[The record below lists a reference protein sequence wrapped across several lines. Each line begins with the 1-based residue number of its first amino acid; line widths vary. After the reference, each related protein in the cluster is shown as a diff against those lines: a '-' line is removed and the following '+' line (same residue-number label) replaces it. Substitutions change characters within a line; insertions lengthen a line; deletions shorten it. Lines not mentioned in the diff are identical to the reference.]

1 MDKNIKTIAFYLPQ
15 FHQIK
20 ENDEWWGEGFTEW
33 TNMKKA
39 GPLYE
44 NHYQPR
50 IPLNNNYYDLT
61 DVETLKWQAALANK
75 YGVDG
80 FCIYHYWFNGKM
92 LLEKPIEILYKNPD
106 INIEYCICW
115 ANESWTN
122 AWVSSQNKVL
132 IEQTYG
138 DEEEWK
144 AHFDYFLKF
153 FCDKRY
159 IKHEG
164 KPVLVIYRPEL
175 IPNLNQLLEYWNKLA
190 IENGFDGLCFGY
202 QQSGLD
208 DLNKDNS
215 MFDLDI
221 EYQPK
226 YALKD
231 KDEKNLVRKKIRNI
245 VDKLNQTLFKN
256 HIIQRNTESVRIY
269 QYKDIWDN
277 VIARRAKSKK
287 SVAGAFVDW
296 DNTPRRGTNGLVF
309 DGASPE
315 MFEKYIKMQ
324 YRNIKNNYQQ
334 PYLFIF
340 AWNEW
345 AEGGYL
351 EPDEKHGY
359 GYLQALKNAKDE
371 EMIG

>member
-1 MDKNIKTIAFYLPQ
+1 MDNKIKTIAFYLPQ

-39 GPLYE
+39 KALYE

-50 IPLNNNYYDLT
+50 IPLNNNYYNLT
-61 DVETLKWQAALANK
+61 EVDTIRWQAKLARK

-92 LLEKPIEILYKNPD
+92 LLQKPMELLLKNPD
-106 INIEYCICW
+106 IDINYCICW

-122 AWVSSQNKVL
+122 AWVSYQNKVL

-138 DEEEWK
+138 DKGEWE
-144 AHFDYFLKF
+144 AHFKYFLQF
-153 FCDKRY
+153 FKDPRY
-159 IKHEG
+159 ILDHNR
-164 KPVLVIYRPEL
+164 PILVIYRPEL
-175 IPNLNQLLEYWNKLA
+175 IPNLNNMLHYWDELAKEY
-190 IENGFDGLCFGY
+190 GFSGICFGY

-208 DLNKDNS
+208 DMKKDNS
-215 MFDLDI
+215 MFSLDI

-231 KDEKNLVRKKIRNI
+231 KDEKNVLRKKLRGI
-245 VDKLNQTLFKN
+245 VDRLNQSIFRK
-256 HIIQRNTESVRIY
+256 HIIQRNTDQVRRY
-269 QYKDIWDN
+269 DYDEIWSY
-277 VIARRAKSKK
+277 VISRHATNEK

-309 DGASPE
+309 EGASPKK
-315 MFEKYIKMQ
+315 FEFYLKKQ
-324 YRNIKNNYQQ
+324 YKNIKANYSQ

-351 EPDEKHGY
+351 EPDEKNKY
-359 GYLQALKNAKDE
+359 GYLEGIYNAVQE
-371 EMIG
+371 NQ

>member
-1 MDKNIKTIAFYLPQ
+1 MKPKIKTIAFYLPQ
-15 FHQIK
+15 FHQIR

-39 GPLYE
+39 HPLFE

-50 IPLNNNYYDLT
+50 IPLDKNYYDLT
-61 DVETLKWQAALANK
+61 NLKTIRWQASLAKK
-75 YGVDG
+75 YGIDG

-92 LLEKPIEILYKNPD
+92 LLQKPMEILYKNAD
-106 INIEYCICW
+106 IDIEYCICW

-138 DEEEWK
+138 DKKEWK
-144 AHFDYFLKF
+144 SHFDYFIKF
-153 FCDKRY
+153 FKDKRY
-159 IKHEG
+159 ILDNNR
-164 KPVLVIYRPEL
+164 PILVIYRPEL
-175 IPNLNQLLEYWNKLA
+175 IPNLNEMLSYWDNLA
-190 IENGFDGLCFGY
+190 KEEGFDGICFGY

-208 DLNKDNS
+208 DMKKDNS
-215 MFDLDI
+215 MFSLDI

-231 KDEKNLVRKKIRNI
+231 KDEKNIARKKLRNI
-245 VDKLNQTLFKN
+245 IDRLNQLVFSK
-256 HIIQRNTESVRIY
+256 HIIQRNSKKVRKY
-269 QYKDIWDN
+269 EYDDVWKYVLLRKAHN
-277 VIARRAKSKK
+277 KK

-309 DGASPE
+309 SGATPE
-315 MFEKYIKMQ
+315 KFQDYMYKQ
-324 YRNIKNNYQQ
+324 YLNVVNNYTQ

-351 EPDEKHGY
+351 EPDERY
-359 GYLQALKNAKDE
+359 GYKYLEGLYNALHKIK
-371 EMIG
+371 

>member
-1 MDKNIKTIAFYLPQ
+1 MNRIKTIAFYLPQ
-15 FHQIK
+15 FHCIK

-39 GPLYE
+39 KPLYKG
-44 NHYQPR
+44 HYQPR
-50 IPLNNNYYDLT
+50 IPQSNNYYDLT
-61 DVETLKWQAALANK
+61 EVSTLMWQAQLART
-75 YGVDG
+75 YGIDG

-92 LLEKPIEILYKNPD
+92 LLEKPMELLLANPEID
-106 INIEYCICW
+106 INYCICW

-138 DEEEWK
+138 DEKEWES
-144 AHFDYFLKF
+144 HFNYFLQF
-153 FCDKRY
+153 FKDSRY
-159 IKHEG
+159 ILDKN

-175 IPNLNQLLEYWNKLA
+175 IPNLNNMLQFWNKLA
-190 IENGFDGLCFGY
+190 MDNGFDGICFGY

-208 DLNKDNS
+208 DMRKDNS
-215 MFDLDI
+215 MFTLDI

-231 KDEKNLVRKKIRNI
+231 KDEKNIFRKKLHSI
-245 VDKLNQTLFKN
+245 VDCLNQSIFKN
-256 HIIQRNTESVRIY
+256 HTLQRNTEQVRRY
-269 QYKDIWDN
+269 DYDDVWN
-277 VIARRAKSKK
+277 YVISRHASSKK
-287 SVAGAFVDW
+287 SVAGAFIDW

-309 DGASPE
+309 EGSSPE
-315 MFEKYIKMQ
+315 KFKYYIKRQ
-324 YRNIKNNYQQ
+324 YENISNNYSQ

-351 EPDEKHGY
+351 EPDEKY
-359 GYLQALKNAKDE
+359 GTAYLEAIRDAQK
-371 EMIG
+371 